1 MARLERLEEQ
11 EQRLYDS
18 IGLEELRSKVRQ
30 VGNEL
35 QAMVDGKKLTAAEKN
50 DFMERV
56 VREKLWKSF
65 GKDELNS
72 FSLRGAAPRED
83 GAGEGGDS

>member
-1 MARLERLEEQ
+1 MKQRISQLEAIEAKMARLERLEEQ

-30 VGNEL
+30 VG
-35 QAMVDGKKLTAAEKN
+35 KKLTAAEKN

-65 GKDELNS
+65 GEDEKFLFAS
-72 FSLRGAAPRED
+72 RSSSKGRWCR
-83 GAGEGGDS
+83 

>member
-65 GKDELNS
+65 GEDEKFLFAS
-72 FSLRGAAPRED
+72 RSSSKGRWCR
-83 GAGEGGDS
+83 